1 MKVELFHSPGCSR
14 CAAAQAKL
22 RTVAEATVSDLEWRE
37 VNAVDELDRAV
48 ELGVL
53 TLPSIVVDGEL
64 VFTSLPSEQQLRD
77 ALAEREERRR

>member
-1 MKVELFHSPGCSR
+1 
-14 CAAAQAKL
+14 
-22 RTVAEATVSDLEWRE
+22 VAEATVSDLEWRE